1 MKSGKI
7 YITAAIGAG
16 IVCIAAMLGVL
27 SAAIY
32 AEDEKNDSFLGLM
45 YHQVLKDES
54 RAGKYIITPYELEED
69 LKYLSQNGYVSI
81 LPSEL
86 EQINDGKKKLP
97 EKAVMITFDDGYETG
112 LYYVLPLLEKY
123 DMKAVINIVGRYTD
137 EYSSINEEGKHL
149 SYAYLTWNE
158 VKKLSDSGYVEI
170 GNHTYDLHS
179 NTGDRNGC
187 AQKDGENTSD
197 YRKTLYNDV
206 SALSDK
212 LEDVIGVRPRAFA
225 YPFGSLTDGSSQ
237 VISGCGIRV
246 FMTCREI
253 PSKIT
258 GGQIIAVNRYNRE
271 SGRSVQDICAQY
283 NDTL

>member
-1 MKSGKI
+1 
-7 YITAAIGAG
+7 
-16 IVCIAAMLGVL
+16 
-27 SAAIY
+27 
-32 AEDEKNDSFLGLM
+32 
-45 YHQVLKDES
+45 
-54 RAGKYIITPYELEED
+54 
-69 LKYLSQNGYVSI
+69 
-81 LPSEL
+81 
-86 EQINDGKKKLP
+86 
-97 EKAVMITFDDGYETG
+97 
-112 LYYVLPLLEKY
+112 
-123 DMKAVINIVGRYTD
+123 MKAVINIVGRYTD

-187 AQKDGENTSD
+187 AQKDGENMSD

>member
-7 YITAAIGAG
+7 YVTAAIGAG

-112 LYYVLPLLEKY
+112 HKYCRSLYGRIFPYRRRGKALVLCLP
-123 DMKAVINIVGRYTD
+123 DMERDKEAVRQRLCRD
-137 EYSSINEEGKHL
+137 RQSHL
-149 SYAYLTWNE
+149 
-158 VKKLSDSGYVEI
+158 
-170 GNHTYDLHS
+170 
-179 NTGDRNGC
+179 
-187 AQKDGENTSD
+187 
-197 YRKTLYNDV
+197 
-206 SALSDK
+206 
-212 LEDVIGVRPRAFA
+212 
-225 YPFGSLTDGSSQ
+225 
-237 VISGCGIRV
+237 
-246 FMTCREI
+246 
-253 PSKIT
+253 
-258 GGQIIAVNRYNRE
+258 
-271 SGRSVQDICAQY
+271 
-283 NDTL
+283 

>member
-7 YITAAIGAG
+7 YVTAAIGAG

-137 EYSSINEEGKHL
+137 EYSRINEEEKHL

-158 VKKLSDSGYVEI
+158 IKKLSDSGYVEI
-170 GNHTYDLHS
+170 GNHTYDMHLY
-179 NTGDRNGC
+179 NGERNGC
-187 AQKDGENTSD
+187 ARKENESD
-197 YRKTLYNDV
+197 EQYRTVLYENV
-206 SALSDK
+206 TRLSDK
-212 LEDVIGVRPRAFA
+212 LQQVTGKRPVAFA
-225 YPFGSLTDGSSQ
+225 YPFGSLSEGSAEIIGSAG
-237 VISGCGIRV
+237 ISV
-246 FMTCREI
+246 FMTCCEQPCSMNRNGRI
-253 PSKIT
+253 VI
-258 GGQIIAVNRYNRE
+258 NRYNRE
-271 SGRSVQDICAQY
+271 SGRSAQQICEEFNNAF
-283 NDTL
+283 

>member
-1 MKSGKI
+1 MKSGKACI
-7 YITAAIGAG
+7 AASIGAG
-16 IVCIAAMLGVL
+16 IVCITAMLGVL

-32 AEDEKNDSFLGLM
+32 AEDEGNGRFLGLM

-54 RAGKYIITPYELEED
+54 RSGKYIITPYELEAD
-69 LKYLSQNGYVSI
+69 LKYLSENGYVSI

-86 EQINDGKKKLP
+86 ENINDGKKKLP
-97 EKAVMITFDDGYETG
+97 DKAVMITFDDGYETG

-123 DMKAVINIVGRYTD
+123 NMKAVINIVGCYTD
-137 EYSSINEEGKHL
+137 EYSQIGEEGKHL

-158 VKKLSDSGYVEI
+158 IKQLSDSGYVEI

-197 YRKTLYNDV
+197 YHNALYNDV

-212 LEDVIGVRPRAFA
+212 LEQVTGVRPVAFA
-225 YPFGSLTDGSSQ
+225 YPFGSLTDGSAE

-246 FMTCREI
+246 FMTCREQ
-253 PSKIT
+253 PGTIT
-258 GGQIIAVNRYNRE
+258 GGQIIVVNRYNRE
-271 SGRSVQDICAQY
+271 SGRSVQEICAQY

>member
-1 MKSGKI
+1 MKSGRI
-7 YITAAIGAG
+7 CIAAAITAGM
-16 IVCIAAMLGVL
+16 VCIAAMLGVL

-32 AEDEKNDSFLGLM
+32 AEDEENDRFLGLM

-54 RAGKYIITPYELEED
+54 RSGKYIITPYELEED
-69 LKYLSQNGYVSI
+69 LKYLSANGYVSV

-86 EQINDGKKKLP
+86 TQINDGERKLP

-123 DMKAVINIVGRYTD
+123 NMKAVINIVGRYTD
-137 EYSSINEEGKHL
+137 EYSQINEEGRHL
-149 SYAYLTWNE
+149 SYAYLTWDE
-158 VKKLSDSGYVEI
+158 IRKLSESGYVEI

-187 AQKDGENTSD
+187 AQKDGEPVSD
-197 YRKTLYNDV
+197 YHRALYNDV

-212 LEDVIGVRPRAFA
+212 LKKMTGVKPVAFA
-225 YPFGSLTDGSSQ
+225 YPFGSLSGGSAE

-246 FMTCREI
+246 FMTCLEKPCR
-253 PSKIT
+253 IT
-258 GGQIIAVNRYNRE
+258 GGQIITVDRYNRE
-271 SGRSVQDICAQY
+271 SGRSVQEICAQY